1 MKKPGPKFETV
12 AIKSTEPHFADA
24 RPATMSIH
32 MASTYIR
39 NEDGSYN
46 HGLQY
51 GRADNPNRALLE
63 QSLAQLEGGQCAFAF
78 GSGMAAI
85 SAVFQCL
92 QPGQQVILPNDIY
105 FGAKKLLDEVYV
117 PWGLKIVSV
126 DMTNRKNVEQAI
138 TPDTQLIWLET
149 PSNPLI
155 QIVDLS
161 DLIALAKSKGI
172 MIAVDNTWPTP
183 VLTRPIELGA
193 DLVIH
198 STTKYFGGHSDVI
211 GGCVVVKENSDFA
224 QRLSHIQHLGG
235 AVPSPFDC
243 WLVARGIRTLSLRV
257 RAQSDSAM
265 KLAQYLSKHSM
276 VKEVLYPG
284 LPSHNGHKIAKK
296 QMKGGFGAMLSVII
310 EGDSNK
316 SLEICN
322 RLQYFT
328 QATSLGGVESLVEHR
343 RSVEGPMSNA
353 PDNLLRVSVGLEH
366 IDDLIAD
373 WEQALGI

>member
-1 MKKPGPKFETV
+1 MKLLKPRFETL
-12 AIKSTEPHFADA
+12 AIQSTEVHLDDA
-24 RPATMSIH
+24 RPATMPIH
-32 MASTYIR
+32 MSSTFIR

-51 GRADNPNRALLE
+51 GRADNPNRAVLE
-63 QSLAQLEGGQCAFAF
+63 KSLALLEGGERAFAF

-85 SAVFQCL
+85 SAVFQCMS
-92 QPGQQVILPNDIY
+92 PGQEVILPNDVY
-105 FGAKKLLDEVYV
+105 FAAKKLVDQVYSR
-117 PWGLKIVSV
+117 WGLKIVSV
-126 DMTNRKNVEQAI
+126 DMSNIDVVKAAI
-138 TPDTQLIWLET
+138 TPDTVLIWMET

-155 QIVDLS
+155 QITDLG

-172 MIAVDNTWPTP
+172 MTAVDNTWPTP
-183 VLTRPIELGA
+183 VLTRPIEMGA
-193 DLVIH
+193 DVVIH

-211 GGCVVVKENSDFA
+211 GGCVIVKEENDFSK
-224 QRLSHIQHLGG
+224 RLTDVQQLGG

-243 WLVARGIRTLSLRV
+243 WLVARVIRTLSLRV
-257 RAQSDSAM
+257 KAQCDTAL
-265 KLAQYLSKHSM
+265 KLAQYLEGHPDIQ
-276 VKEVLYPG
+276 EVLYPG
-284 LPSHNGHKIAKK
+284 LPSHKGHTIAKK
-296 QMKGGFGAMLSVII
+296 QMENGFGAMMSVLIG
-310 EGDSNK
+310 GDSKK

-366 IDDLIAD
+366 PDDLIAD
-373 WEQALGI
+373 WGQALGT